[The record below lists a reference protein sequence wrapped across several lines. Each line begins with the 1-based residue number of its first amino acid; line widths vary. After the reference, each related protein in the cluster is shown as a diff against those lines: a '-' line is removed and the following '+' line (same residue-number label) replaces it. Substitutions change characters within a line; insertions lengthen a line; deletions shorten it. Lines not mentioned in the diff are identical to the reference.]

1 MAFNNYSFKTNFL
14 LRNSFFQTVLGSLIS
29 GNAVLPKRKLHK
41 VLVDKTSK
49 LILFELSSSNL
60 NAPIILLVHGMGG
73 CSEAGYMRRIAKK
86 LWVRGFTVFM
96 MNQRGSGLGA
106 GLSDCLWNGG
116 SSNDLD
122 KIVNYISKVY
132 PDNLI
137 DVVGFSLSGNI
148 LLKYLG
154 EKGAQAKKIRKAL
167 AVNPPI
173 DLKRASHILSKNR
186 EAILFNNYYMRQ
198 IHLQLEAM
206 LECFPETFSPKI
218 QPKTIL
224 EFDDL
229 YTAPVA
235 GYKNTDEYYS
245 DCSAKAYLDEITVPT
260 TILCAMDDPFVEAS
274 IFKSVRMSSSIE
286 LNTPDYGGHMG
297 YFSSRHTPLG
307 DFRWMDFI
315 VVDWSVN

>member
-29 GNAVLPKRKLHK
+29 GNAVLPERKLHK

-49 LILFELSSSNL
+49 LILFELSSTNL

-122 KIVNYISKVY
+122 KVVNYISKVY

-137 DVVGFSLSGNI
+137 DVVGFFLER
-148 LLKYLG
+148 KY
-154 EKGAQAKKIRKAL
+154 
-167 AVNPPI
+167 
-173 DLKRASHILSKNR
+173 S
-186 EAILFNNYYMRQ
+186 
-198 IHLQLEAM
+198 
-206 LECFPETFSPKI
+206 
-218 QPKTIL
+218 
-224 EFDDL
+224 
-229 YTAPVA
+229 
-235 GYKNTDEYYS
+235 
-245 DCSAKAYLDEITVPT
+245 
-260 TILCAMDDPFVEAS
+260 
-274 IFKSVRMSSSIE
+274 FKV
-286 LNTPDYGGHMG
+286 
-297 YFSSRHTPLG
+297 SR
-307 DFRWMDFI
+307 
-315 VVDWSVN
+315 